1 MQGQLAQEAR
11 NWDHSTAAEYL
22 EKQAEESDHLAQK
35 LCDILP
41 AKVKNMLRIQTR
53 TRTKEAL

>member
-35 LCDILP
+35 LYDILP
-41 AKVKNMLRIQTR
+41 QVKTC
-53 TRTKEAL
+53 